1 MDEIID
7 LIYSSEST
15 DEIIIEKIDAHPNK
29 KALVRCEGH
38 DGNTLLM
45 HALSRFSWRGPALI
59 RYLLQSGSDVNIV
72 NKWLGTPLIRACL
85 ISMPRGQ
92 IEILDLVLSYGAD
105 PNAYGT
111 TSRSILFERIYCRDR
126 DSMSVILLYG
136 GRLHKGE
143 YEILSSDRRKMLT
156 NFYRIIKLSSLAYT
170 QLKKV
175 QSF

>member
-1 MDEIID
+1 MDEFVG
-7 LIYSSEST
+7 LVYSSDVSDNE
-15 DEIIIEKIDAHPNK
+15 IIEKIDVHSDRE
-29 KALVRCEGH
+29 ALMKYEDD

-45 HALSRFSWRGPALI
+45 HALSYRVQRPVLI
-59 RYLLQSGSDVNIV
+59 RYLLHLGSDVNVV
-72 NKWLGTPLIRACL
+72 NKWLGTPLSRACTNNSRFL
-85 ISMPRGQ
+85 GPF
-92 IEILDLVLSYGAD
+92 EILDLVLSYGAD